1 MKMMKK
7 EMSRK
12 ERGKKAQEVKDLIS
26 GIVNETIHIPD
37 NAIIGDADVLIE
49 IFTKKRIELIRYIN
63 QFNPDSVQK
72 LANLTHR
79 KKQAVDRDLKI
90 LERSEIL
97 TMDKIGRKVIPK
109 IERKVLIMEL
119 THMYPSEKSINEA
132 KNQKEIL
139 VEI

>member
-1 MKMMKK
+1 MMKK